1 MSFDTPWYK
10 FYGNIPTTIDYP
22 KTTMVEEIKR
32 VSIEYPDYPAY
43 DFLGKKVK
51 FKEFYS
57 FHYLLLTIYSSPYY
71 YNIFLYYFTY
81 LLCYYIKLLSPLY
94 IEMYMMYSFELLG
107 NP

>member
-22 KTTMVEEIKR
+22 KTTMVEEIKK

-51 FKEFYS
+51 FKEFYFQIETCAKALKS
-57 FHYLLLTIYSSPYY
+57 IGVKENDAVTICLPNTPQAIIMFYAVNLVGGLANMVHP
-71 YNIFLYYFTY
+71 
-81 LLCYYIKLLSPLY
+81 LSD
-94 IEMYMMYSFELLG
+94 
-107 NP
+107 